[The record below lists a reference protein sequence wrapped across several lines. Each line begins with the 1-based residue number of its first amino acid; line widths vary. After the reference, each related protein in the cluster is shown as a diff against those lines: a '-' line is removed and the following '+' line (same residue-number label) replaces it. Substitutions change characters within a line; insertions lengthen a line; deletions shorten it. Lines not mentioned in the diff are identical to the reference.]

1 MYQYLYQKD
10 QTQYT
15 IVHALDGYDEISLT
29 GSAKIITPQGEAL
42 LNPQDFKA
50 QQWKMSDITGGNG
63 IEDAAKI
70 FQEVLKGQGTQAQN
84 EVVCANAALAISTVQ
99 GCSLAH
105 AVDQAVDSLQSGR
118 AHQSFVSL
126 QNISKSWTS

>member
-1 MYQYLYQKD
+1 
-10 QTQYT
+10 
-15 IVHALDGYDEISLT
+15 
-29 GSAKIITPQGEAL
+29 
-42 LNPQDFKA
+42 
-50 QQWKMSDITGGNG
+50 MSDITGGNG